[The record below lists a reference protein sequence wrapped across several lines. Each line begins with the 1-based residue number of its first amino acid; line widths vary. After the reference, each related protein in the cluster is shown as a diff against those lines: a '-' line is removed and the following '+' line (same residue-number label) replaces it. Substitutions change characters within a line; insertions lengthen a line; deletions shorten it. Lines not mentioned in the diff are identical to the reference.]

1 MNGKRALMMQNTFIT
16 KTNNMEKDI
25 TLIDQKFPEVEYVQG
40 EDLNIE
46 NMKERIVTKAWYDTA
61 RFHDLN
67 DIAVGI
73 GVGTKTL
80 YYYAKKL
87 KLPKRSGLK

>member
-1 MNGKRALMMQNTFIT
+1 MKLL
-16 KTNNMEKDI
+16 K
-25 TLIDQKFPEVEYVQG
+25 QKPNDVQVIEG

-46 NMKERIVTKAWYDTA
+46 NMKQRIITRAWYDTA

>member
-1 MNGKRALMMQNTFIT
+1 MKQ
-16 KTNNMEKDI
+16 KTI
-25 TLIDQKFPEVEYVQG
+25 EVEVIEG

-46 NMKERIVTKAWYDTA
+46 NMKQRIITRAWYDTA
-61 RFHDLN
+61 RFNDLN
-67 DIAVGI
+67 DIAIGI